1 MAAAAAVTVLVA
13 LIGGLVPALVAALA
27 GPQRRRT
34 VTVPARTEIER
45 LLLALWS
52 GVLGREGI
60 GIDDDFFA
68 LGGHSLLATR
78 LIARVR
84 DAFALELPLIALFE
98 APTIAGMAERLAA
111 LEPAGVLP
119 PIRRLPRTPQ

>member
-1 MAAAAAVTVLVA
+1 
-13 LIGGLVPALVAALA
+13 
-27 GPQRRRT
+27 
-34 VTVPARTEIER
+34 
-45 LLLALWS
+45 
-52 GVLGREGI
+52 I

-84 DAFALELPLIALFE
+84 DAFALELPLLALFE
-98 APTIAGMAERLAA
+98 APTVAGMAERLAA
-111 LEPAGVLP
+111 LEPAGALP